1 MATNEAMIDAFRGH
15 LLPNYQPAPVVLTRG
30 RGCRVEDVEGRS
42 YLDMCAG
49 IAVVS
54 LGHSHPSLVAAIAEQ
69 AGRLMHT
76 SNLFWNDKALEL
88 GKALTGRTFATRAF
102 FCNSGAEA
110 NEALLKLARKW
121 NHVHGAPERREIV
134 CMDGSF
140 HGRTMGAVTMT
151 GQPKYHVGMEPLV
164 PGIRHV
170 PFGDIDALDAV
181 VGPKTAAVLLEP
193 VQGEGGVT
201 SPPKG
206 YLPAVR
212 ALCDA
217 RGALLM
223 LDEVQTGIG
232 RTGTFL
238 AHESLD
244 VVPDAVSLAK
254 GIAGGFPMGAM
265 LCAEKLA
272 DGLPFG
278 SHATT
283 FGGNPLACAAALAT
297 LRILD
302 EENVLENVRSV
313 GAHLGARLD
322 ELVVRH
328 PDLLQESRGLGLL
341 RGVAVRGH
349 VDARAMLMAAQA
361 NGVLLS
367 VAGAKVLR
375 FSPPLVVTAAEIDE
389 AIALLDATLA
399 APPAN
404 AIKDAAE

>member
-1 MATNEAMIDAFRGH
+1 MGTNEETIGALRGH

-54 LGHSHPSLVAAIAEQ
+54 LGHSHPKLVAAIAEQ

-76 SNLFWNDKALEL
+76 SNLYWNDKQLALGEEL
-88 GKALTGRTFATRAF
+88 TRRTFGTRAF

-121 NHVHGAPERREIV
+121 HHLHGRVERREIV

-140 HGRTMGAVTMT
+140 HGRTMGAVSMT

-170 PFGDIDALDAV
+170 PFGDLDALRAV
-181 VGPKTAAVLLEP
+181 VGPATAAVLVEP

-201 SPPKG
+201 VPPPG
-206 YLPAVR
+206 YLAGIR
-212 ALCDA
+212 ALCDE
-217 RGALLM
+217 RGALLF

-238 AHESLD
+238 AHEQLD
-244 VVPDAVSLAK
+244 VTPDAVSLAK

-265 LCAEKLA
+265 VCSEKLA

-302 EENVLENVRSV
+302 DEKILENVRTV
-313 GAHLGARLD
+313 GAHLGARLE
-322 ELVVRH
+322 ELASKH
-328 PDLLQESRGLGLL
+328 ADLCEGARGLGLL
-341 RGVAVRGH
+341 RGVSLRAH
-349 VDARAMLMAAQA
+349 VDARAMLMAAQGQ
-361 NGVLLS
+361 GVLLS
-367 VAGAKVLR
+367 IAGGRVLR
-375 FSPPLVVTAAEIDE
+375 FSPPLVVTREEIDE
-389 AIALLDATLA
+389 GVALLDRTLS
-399 APPAN
+399 APPAH